1 MLFFSKTPYR
11 VSLFGGGSDYPDY
24 YYKNPGCVIGFSINK
39 YLYMAAFK
47 LKKFQNYN
55 YRFTYS
61 KVETVNEIKQ
71 IEHPAIK
78 AILKNY
84 KFSTPIDVQIASE
97 MPSKSG
103 LGSSSAFTVGFIN
116 LIKKINNDVIGK
128 KQLANEANFIEHKLL
143 KEKVGI
149 QDQLH
154 CSYGNFNKFDFYKK
168 KISVTKIILKKKVLE
183 KLMDSFVLVYTG
195 IRRNSS
201 YASTAQISLIR
212 KGKIGNETKQL
223 VNITYRAYEKLLN
236 ASENNIVNDVASL
249 LYETWSIKRKLTN
262 KITNHELDEI
272 YDSCIK
278 NGAIAGKLLGA
289 GAGGFFLMIVPKS
302 EQKKFFNKIN
312 FFSTKIELDKNGS
325 QAFKLNEK

>member
-1 MLFFSKTPYR
+1 
-11 VSLFGGGSDYPDY
+11 
-24 YYKNPGCVIGFSINK
+24 
-39 YLYMAAFK
+39 
-47 LKKFQNYN
+47 
-55 YRFTYS
+55 
-61 KVETVNEIKQ
+61 
-71 IEHPAIK
+71 
-78 AILKNY
+78 
-84 KFSTPIDVQIASE
+84 
-97 MPSKSG
+97 
-103 LGSSSAFTVGFIN
+103 
-116 LIKKINNDVIGK
+116 
-128 KQLANEANFIEHKLL
+128 
-143 KEKVGI
+143 
-149 QDQLH
+149 
-154 CSYGNFNKFDFYKK
+154 
-168 KISVTKIILKKKVLE
+168 
-183 KLMDSFVLVYTG
+183 MDSFVLVYTG